1 MSSYMEYEGLLVLIS
16 MGTGILLVLAYEL
29 LAAFRRA
36 VPHHPMA
43 SSGEDFI
50 YWAFTGLFL
59 FAVLYRYNQGSI
71 RFFFLLGCFCGA
83 WIGRRTVAPLFGK
96 TVDIIFGIPVFFVK
110 FSTKWLLFMIK
121 RCNIFLCRVIRTLK
135 TAITRIFRTAMGS
148 SRVEKIKKTEKQKK
162 YSE

>member
-1 MSSYMEYEGLLVLIS
+1 MKGFWFLFQWEQGYSWYL
-16 MGTGILLVLAYEL
+16 
-29 LAAFRRA
+29 
-36 VPHHPMA
+36 PMNCLPLSA
-43 SSGEDFI
+43 
-50 YWAFTGLFL
+50 GLFL
-59 FAVLYRYNQGSI
+59 IIRWHLPERILYTGRLRAFFSSPCSTDTI
-71 RFFFLLGCFCGA
+71 REAYVFFFLLGCFCGA

-121 RCNIFLCRVIRTLK
+121 RCNIFVCRVIRTLK